1 MDPSA
6 GSIDAGSRLEGF
18 WDSSM
23 SRSSRAAYRTV
34 ERADQ
39 AGLSSAK
46 SRNGLDLD
54 LDSRL

>member
-1 MDPSA
+1 MGPSA
-6 GSIDAGSRLEGF
+6 GSIDAGSRLDGNG
-18 WDSSM
+18 DSSM

-46 SRNGLDLD
+46 SRNGSDQDLV
-54 LDSRL
+54 SRF